1 MTEKIWKILNK
12 VLRCNFYHNDM
23 RPKYI
28 PFKLWNSLRELYRKQ
43 VENPY
48 LEKNKEQIKKDLL
61 DNPKLAKF
69 AKYFDN

>member
-12 VLRCNFYHNDM
+12 VLCCNFYRNDM

-28 PFKLWNSLRELYRKQ
+28 PFKLWNQLRELYQKQ

-48 LEKNKEQIKKDLL
+48 RENNQEQIKKDLL
-61 DNPKLAKF
+61 DNAKLAKF